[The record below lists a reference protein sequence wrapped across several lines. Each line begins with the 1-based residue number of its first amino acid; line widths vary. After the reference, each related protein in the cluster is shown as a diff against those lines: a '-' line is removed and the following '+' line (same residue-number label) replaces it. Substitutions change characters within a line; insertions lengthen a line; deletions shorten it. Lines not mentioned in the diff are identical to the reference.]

1 MELTYT
7 YKKILEI
14 SKEIKRMGLKVGQLV
29 EIVQYVFSDENVL
42 HVFVRIGGGYSKNE
56 DAINAICEAME
67 QGVDYFEIQQDVL
80 RALIAANFY
89 KKELQEMLNNLNST
103 ETSEK

>member
-7 YKKILEI
+7 YGQILLIAKEVRKMGIKI
-14 SKEIKRMGLKVGQLV
+14 GQLV
-29 EIVQYVFSDENVL
+29 EIVQYIFSDENVL

-56 DAINAICEAME
+56 EAIEAIGNAMANGE
-67 QGVDYFEIQQDVL
+67 DYFEIQQDVL

-89 KKELQEMLNNLNST
+89 KKELQEMLNSLSEVEKT
-103 ETSEK
+103 EK